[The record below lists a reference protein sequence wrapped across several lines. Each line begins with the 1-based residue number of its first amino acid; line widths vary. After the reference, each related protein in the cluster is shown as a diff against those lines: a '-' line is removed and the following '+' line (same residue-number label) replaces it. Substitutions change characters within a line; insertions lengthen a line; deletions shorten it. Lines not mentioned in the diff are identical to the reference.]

1 MGLISQILN
10 KVDCGQGALL
20 GTGGKFCPI
29 DIETPTVLVAI
40 EKGLK
45 VLPAA
50 DFNLAYVRE
59 LQQKGKAYVFAGVVG
74 FTDNTAEDE
83 MGTREATGEK
93 YQTLKNPYDLSF
105 TFDRGLYSYK
115 SLSKFESHSRYD
127 YWIFDVQDNM
137 FCALDSQGNLRG
149 LDGLILNIGKYG
161 IGKENSQTMT
171 IQIRRS
177 SFDNDVAWITSANLD
192 FSAQQDLDGY
202 NDVTI
207 DMVAP
212 ADGDLSIVFSVKANS
227 NNKLVPL
234 EGVANTDLLLKVN
247 GVVTAISVLNA
258 LTTPGEY
265 AATVPALATADV
277 LLLQTFDSALN
288 ADIIDLDGVLYKS
301 NVATSIVTV

>member
-40 EKGLK
+40 EKGWK
-45 VLPAA
+45 VAPAV

-93 YQTLKNPYDLSF
+93 YLTMKNPYDLSF

-115 SLSKFESHSRYD
+115 ALSKFESNSRYD

-149 LDGLILNIGKYG
+149 LDGLILNVGKYG
-161 IGKENSQTMT
+161 IGKENSQMMT
-171 IQIRRS
+171 IQIRRT

-207 DMVAP
+207 EMTAP
-212 ADGDLSIVFSVKANS
+212 ADGDTTVVFTVSANS

-234 EGVANTDLLLKVN
+234 EGLAKEDLLLKAD
-247 GVVTAISVLNA
+247 GSTVVIATLTAS
-258 LTTPGEY
+258 TTAGEY
-265 AATVPALATADV
+265 TATVPTLAAGDD
-277 LLLQTFDSALN
+277 LILQLFDSSLN

-301 NVATSIVTV
+301 NIATTIVTA